1 MTAFLFDLDGT
12 LNDSVP
18 LILRVA
24 QLTYEDLGISRTRE
38 QIMQTIGE
46 PLVTTGEA
54 LFGPGNGD
62 IYRLAYHSRY
72 VQEAEKMPI
81 LPFPGILD
89 MLDRLRE
96 KGAKLAV
103 VTSKRRRL
111 TRENLTTAELLPRL
125 DAVVDAESTEEHKP
139 HPAPALL
146 ALAELGA
153 QPSEGV
159 FVGDSRF
166 DLACGRN
173 AGLVTV
179 GVSWGAGSL
188 AELEEQAPD
197 HLCHSVE
204 ELTALLLS
212 LC

>member
-12 LNDSVP
+12 LNNSVP

-24 QLTYEDLGISRTRE
+24 QLTYEDLGISRSRE

-46 PLVTTGEA
+46 PLVVTGEK
-54 LFGPGNGD
+54 LFGPGQGD
-62 IYRLAYHSRY
+62 RFRLAYQSRY
-72 VQEAEKMPI
+72 RQVAEEMPI
-81 LPFPGILD
+81 QPFPGILE
-89 MLDRLRE
+89 MLDLLRE
-96 KGAKLAV
+96 RGAKLAV

-111 TRENLTTAELLPRL
+111 TRENLTTTGLLPRM
-125 DAVVDAESTEEHKP
+125 DAVIDAESTDDHKP
-139 HPAPALL
+139 LPTPALL
-146 ALAELGA
+146 ALAELDA
-153 QPSEGV
+153 RPEEGV

-188 AELEEQAPD
+188 AELEEQEPD
-197 HLCHSVE
+197 YLCHSVE
-204 ELTALLLS
+204 DLTALLLS